1 MKKVK
6 ITVIRKVHY
15 SDISAKYENP
25 IEHACEVNEGQEF
38 ISVDGNK
45 PDNLCD
51 L

>member
-1 MKKVK
+1 MNE
-6 ITVIRKVHY
+6 
-15 SDISAKYENP
+15 KYENP
-25 IEHACEVNEGQEF
+25 FEGGEDVGEGQKF